1 MPLHGKG
8 MLAVF
13 CEAKAR
19 DERDLNEWYNREHID
34 ERIGL
39 PGFHRGRRYVAVR
52 GAPKYLATYEC
63 DTVEDLARPDYLARL
78 ADRTP
83 WTQAVTAKFTTFS
96 RLTLRMQVDLTHGS
110 GGAVAAVRFTP
121 DPRERKALVHWLTE
135 TALPKA
141 IARPGLVGASAGEND
156 LEIAQAPLQSKSM
169 DHPRPDEAEWL
180 VLLEGSDAGA
190 VGPAARMVFSLA
202 RLKPIVAQRI
212 EQAP

>member
-1 MPLHGKG
+1 M
-8 MLAVF
+8 
-13 CEAKAR
+13 
-19 DERDLNEWYNREHID
+19 
-34 ERIGL
+34 
-39 PGFHRGRRYVAVR
+39 
-52 GAPKYLATYEC
+52 
-63 DTVEDLARPDYLARL
+63 
-78 ADRTP
+78 
-83 WTQAVTAKFTTFS
+83 
-96 RLTLRMQVDLTHGS
+96 
-110 GGAVAAVRFTP
+110 AAVRFTP

-202 RLKPIVAQRI
+202 RLKPFGVTAAPTIGTYRFLFGDQRS
-212 EQAP
+212 